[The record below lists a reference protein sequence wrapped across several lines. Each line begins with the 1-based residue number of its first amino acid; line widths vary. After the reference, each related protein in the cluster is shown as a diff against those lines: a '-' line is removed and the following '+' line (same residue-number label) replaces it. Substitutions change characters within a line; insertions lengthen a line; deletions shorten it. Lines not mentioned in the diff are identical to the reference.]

1 MRLLVDLSPIDNPY
15 IGVGIYAFRLLK
27 GWSKLCL
34 NNNILLLINK
44 DLESYIHLEFA
55 EYEYIVLKSYGYHRN
70 KLLRIIFKY
79 KLLLNISLWANTI
92 NISKCDIVF
101 APWSNPLY
109 SRKLKIKKVQT
120 IHDLQGGRVFHG
132 LKKFYFKTFT
142 PFLLKNSTKIIT
154 ISNFVKNDLLTEY
167 PELSLDKLET
177 IYNGIDYDISVAKS
191 TLKLDFQ
198 YILSIS
204 TLWPYK
210 NVLTIVEAF
219 IALIDFIPHK
229 LVIVGRETEYWSKI
243 IMPLIYKNNI
253 EDRLLHLPEVS
264 NDDLVFLYKHADL
277 YVSASLH
284 EGFGYTPIEAAI
296 YGVPVITTKETA
308 LPETTMGL
316 LNYYEPS
323 CDSNSLKNKILNV
336 LRNYPKEMDLNKIS
350 QTFKTQYNYIQQAQK
365 VYNCIENCF
374 YDK

>member
-1 MRLLVDLSPIDNPY
+1 M
-15 IGVGIYAFRLLK
+15 
-27 GWSKLCL
+27 
-34 NNNILLLINK
+34 
-44 DLESYIHLEFA
+44 
-55 EYEYIVLKSYGYHRN
+55 
-70 KLLRIIFKY
+70 
-79 KLLLNISLWANTI
+79 
-92 NISKCDIVF
+92 
-101 APWSNPLY
+101 
-109 SRKLKIKKVQT
+109 
-120 IHDLQGGRVFHG
+120 
-132 LKKFYFKTFT
+132 
-142 PFLLKNSTKIIT
+142 
-154 ISNFVKNDLLTEY
+154 TEY
-167 PELSLDKLET
+167 PKLPFDKLET
-177 IYNGIDYDISVAKS
+177 IYNGIDYNISIAKS

-219 IALIDFIPHK
+219 IALIDLIPHK

-253 EDRLLHLPEVS
+253 EDRILHLPEVS

-277 YVSASLH
+277 YVSASMH

-308 LPETTMGL
+308 LPETTMDL

-323 CDSNSLKNKILNV
+323 CDSNSLKNKILDV
-336 LRNYPKEMDLNKIS
+336 LQNYPKEMELNKIS
-350 QTFKTQYNYIQQAQK
+350 QTFKTRYNYIQQAQK
-365 VYNCIENCF
+365 VYNYIENCF